1 VRAAGIQPQ
10 PGTEASAS
18 NAGTAAP
25 SSATPPGA
33 TSQQGEYYLLSKV
46 EGFTFKNRLVHK
58 GAIGAEFE
66 TVN

>member
-18 NAGTAAP
+18 NAGTAAA
-25 SSATPPGA
+25 SSATPPEA
-33 TSQQGEYYLLSKV
+33 ASQVGKYYLLSKV

-58 GAIGAEFE
+58 DAIRVEFGE
-66 TVN
+66 GS